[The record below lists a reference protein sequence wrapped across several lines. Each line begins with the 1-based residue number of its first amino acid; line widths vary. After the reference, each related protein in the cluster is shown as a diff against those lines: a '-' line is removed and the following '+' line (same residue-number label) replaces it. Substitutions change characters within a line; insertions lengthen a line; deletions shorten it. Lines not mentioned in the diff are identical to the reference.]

1 MRKLVSISVMCCLIF
16 ISGINN
22 LSGQNPVTAAADTSN
37 TGPRTFAMIMGI
49 SNYKYIRPLSYADKD
64 AELFRDFMKTPGEGN
79 LKDDNI
85 YCLLNEDA
93 KAANFWVKGMAW
105 LKSKNLRKGD
115 RLFIYLAGHGDAI
128 DQDEYFFLTYDCNPA
143 GDKNNYIVTGNVPL
157 FFLKNRIADFTAKG
171 VEVYFI
177 MDACRSNELPGGR
190 EGQQA
195 LNQAISEKR
204 A

>member
-1 MRKLVSISVMCCLIF
+1 MRRSAIIIAIF
-16 ISGINN
+16 SLFLLLEGPT
-22 LSGQNPVTAAADTSN
+22 LYSQNPTTVVTDTS
-37 TGPRTFAMIMGI
+37 GPRTFAMIMGI
-49 SNYKYIRPLSYADKD
+49 SNYKFIRPLNYADKD
-64 AELFRDFMKTPGEGN
+64 AELFRDFMKSPGEGN
-79 LKDDNI
+79 LHDDNI

-105 LKSKNLRKGD
+105 LKAKNLHKGD

-171 VEVYFI
+171 VDVYFI
-177 MDACRSNELPGGR
+177 MDACRSNELPGGK
-190 EGQQA
+190 EGQQS
-195 LNQAISEKR
+195 IKPGYF
-204 A
+204 